1 MTRRALRAVLS
12 SALLLTA
19 CTSSDAPP
27 PESEQ
32 TPPTPEPTPTPVP
45 IDGGPVVPVDAPQGS
60 SLEWVRANAC
70 EDAAPMSLTAS
81 DGTGLRLAS
90 LTARSVVEGPLA
102 FTELRLSFDN
112 PEDRQLEGRFS
123 ITLPPGAA
131 ISRFAMQI
139 DGRWQEGE
147 VVERQAARV
156 AYEDFLHRRQDPALL
171 ENDAGNVFRARVF
184 PIPPRARKE
193 LVLSYSQE
201 LAHSAEP
208 YRLPLC
214 GLPELDLLDVDV
226 AIVQGAVAVPSSLPG
241 QGTSVYHLTLRR
253 EKLAP
258 TKDLEARVGSSPA
271 QGLRHG
277 DLAVV
282 RVVPVL
288 ASPADPVDALTILV
302 DTSASRALD
311 FRGQIDRLGT
321 LMAAL
326 PGAARI
332 KLLAYDQGTELL
344 YDGRADGL
352 GTAPLD
358 RLRER
363 GALGASDLGQALDAL
378 TAMGGAGP
386 RLLLVGDGVVTA
398 GRAEPSELQE
408 LLRSLGGRG
417 LRRVDAIVDGGI
429 QDEETLTALT
439 RAGLGSDGVVLD
451 ARLEARVL
459 AERLGQATRSGIAV
473 EVPGAEWVW
482 PRTLDGVQPGD
493 ERLVYAQLP
502 PETPLQVKLGGVGVR
517 EPQPT
522 LAMVPEPLLARAH
535 AQARIAALQTERAE
549 LPADD
554 AQGRKRLADEI
565 VSLSTRHRVLSDLT
579 ALLVLETEAD
589 YARFGIDRRAL
600 ADILTVGPAGV
611 ELMRRVEP
619 VAPVPEVVEMPVA
632 TPEFKAEKTVMAE
645 DDAKDKGSAAEE
657 VDGFLARG
665 DGEGGEADPD
675 VAAPSDAPGGL
686 AFSGTGRGGGGVADE
701 LGAVEQEE
709 EPSLEA
715 PPPPRPEPAPERTAS
730 ATGRR
735 DSRPA
740 RRRERVDLGSSDD
753 ALEGLGGSGGRGETP
768 PAVDPYQGRFATVME
783 ALGRGDVAGAER
795 EATAWRGESPG
806 DVLALVAIG
815 EASEARGDLAAAARA
830 YGSLIDLFPSRADI
844 RRMAGERLERLGDEA
859 LTLAIDTYA
868 HAVEQ
873 RPDHP
878 SSHRLYAYAL
888 LKAGHHAEAFAAL
901 EASLERSYPGGRFAG
916 VEQVLRE
923 DLGLVGAA
931 WIAVDPTV
939 RKKVEDSLSR
949 HLASLPTSTST
960 RFVLNWETDA
970 NDVDLH
976 VYDARGGH
984 AYYSSRSLASGGQLY
999 ADVTTGYGP
1008 ECFAIDGKRGAG
1020 PYRVMAHYYRRGPMG
1035 YGMGKLQ
1042 VIEHDGHGGLSFG
1055 EHPFVIMKDDG
1066 YVDLATVGASI
1077 GTTPVPRIKPR
1088 PSAPGM
1094 TRLE

>member
-1 MTRRALRAVLS
+1 M
-12 SALLLTA
+12 
-19 CTSSDAPP
+19 
-27 PESEQ
+27 
-32 TPPTPEPTPTPVP
+32 
-45 IDGGPVVPVDAPQGS
+45 VPVDAPQGS

-70 EDAAPMSLTAS
+70 EDGAPMSLTAS
-81 DGTGLRLAS
+81 DGTGLRLAT

-226 AIVQGAVAVPSSLPG
+226 AIVQGAVPVEASLQG

-258 TKDLEARVGSSPA
+258 TKDLEARVGAVPA

-282 RVVPVL
+282 RVAPVL
-288 ASPADPVDALTILV
+288 STADDPVQELTILM

-311 FRGQIDRLGT
+311 FRGQVERLGA
-321 LMAAL
+321 LVAEL
-326 PGAARI
+326 PGSARVR
-332 KLLAYDQGTELL
+332 LVAYDQDAEIL
-344 YDGRADGL
+344 YDGLAKDL
-352 GTAPLD
+352 GASVLD
-358 RLRER
+358 RLRAR
-363 GALGASDLGQALDAL
+363 GAMGASDLGRALA
-378 TAMGGAGP
+378 TVAGAGALGS
-386 RLLLVGDGVVTA
+386 RLLLVGDGVITA
-398 GRAEPSELQE
+398 GEDEASALQE
-408 LLRSLGGRG
+408 QLRALGARG

-429 QDEETLTALT
+429 QDEQTLTALT
-439 RAGLGSDGVVLD
+439 RAGLSHDGVVLD

-459 AERLGQATRSGIAV
+459 HERLAKATASGVAV
-473 EVPGAEWVW
+473 EIPGAEWVW
-482 PRTLDGVQPGD
+482 PRTLDGVQAGD

-502 PETPLQVKLGGVGVR
+502 PELPLTVKLGGGVGVR
-517 EPQPT
+517 EPEPT
-522 LAMVPEPLLARAH
+522 LAVVPEPLLGRAH
-535 AQARIAALQTERAE
+535 AQALIASLQAERAALS
-549 LPADD
+549 ADD
-554 AQGRKRLADEI
+554 TQGRQRLADEI
-565 VSLSTRHRVLSDLT
+565 VTLSTRHRVLSDLT

-611 ELMRRVEP
+611 ESIRRVDP
-619 VAPVPEVVEMPVA
+619 VVPTPVPDEPA
-632 TPEFKAEKTVMAE
+632 IGGPEDGESDDKAKGGKLDEA
-645 DDAKDKGSAAEE
+645 DDM
-657 VDGFLARG
+657 LARRFDAVEG
-665 DGEGGEADPD
+665 DGSEEAKEE
-675 VAAPSDAPGGL
+675 AGARMPSDGTLGL
-686 AFSGTGRGGGGVADE
+686 RGTGFGGGGTATE
-701 LGAVEQEE
+701 APSLAPEE
-709 EPSLEA
+709 ERPA
-715 PPPPRPEPAPERTAS
+715 PAPAGIAEPAPEPEPNRT
-730 ATGRR
+730 R
-735 DSRPA
+735 RPA
-740 RRRERVDLGSSDD
+740 PRRRRIELGSGDEP
-753 ALEGLGGSGGRGETP
+753 LNGVGGSIGSPSVETP
-768 PAVDPYQGRFATVME
+768 PATDPYQGRFATVMAAIE
-783 ALGRGDVAGAER
+783 RGDLVTAER

-806 DVLALVAIG
+806 DVLALVALG
-815 EASEARGDLAAAARA
+815 EVAEARGDLISAARA

-844 RRMAGERLERLGDEA
+844 RRMAGERLERLGATA
-859 LTLAIDTYA
+859 LSLAIDTYA

-888 LKAGHHAEAFAAL
+888 LKAGRHAEAFAAL
-901 EASLERSYPGGRFAG
+901 EASLDRSYPGGRFAG
-916 VEQVLRE
+916 VQQVLRE

-931 WIAVDPTV
+931 WIAVDPSV
-939 RKKVEDSLSR
+939 RKKVEDSLRS
-949 HLASLPTSTST
+949 HGSSLPTGVST

-976 VYDARGGH
+976 VYDAKGGH
-984 AYYSSRSLASGGQLY
+984 AYFSNRHLGSGGYLY

-1008 ECFAIDGKRGAG
+1008 ECFALEGKRPAG
-1020 PYRVMAHYYRRGPMG
+1020 PYRVLAHYYRRGPMG

-1042 VIEHDGHGGLSFG
+1042 VIEHDGAGTLSFG

-1066 YVDLATVGASI
+1066 YVDLATVGATI
-1077 GTTPVPRIKPR
+1077 GSTPVPRIKPR
-1088 PSAPGM
+1088 PAAPEGRGM
-1094 TRLE
+1094 TPLE